1 MRLSYFRQDEF
12 ARYAPGL
19 KSLGNV
25 ETIRA
30 KILYQPFGSDAARF
44 PKLPL
49 DRNESSL
56 SLFGRAA
63 DAS

>member
-1 MRLSYFRQDEF
+1 MRLSYFWHDEL

-19 KSLGNV
+19 KSLSNA

-30 KILYQPFGSDAARF
+30 KILYQPFGSDGARF

-56 SLFGRAA
+56 SLFGPR
-63 DAS
+63 